1 MERVEIE
8 LDGKTISLE
17 AGDLARQAGGSVVVS
32 QGETMVLVA
41 ATMAPK
47 PREGIDFFPLTVDYR
62 EKLTPP
68 GKSLVDSLKG
78 SSTERL

>member
-17 AGDLARQAGGSVVVS
+17 AGDLARQAGGSVVVR
-32 QGETMVLVA
+32 QGDTMVLVA

-62 EKLTPP
+62 EKTYAAGKIP
-68 GKSLVDSLKG
+68 GGYLKREARP
-78 SSTERL
+78 SD